1 VCACLWCA
9 DACVQG
15 VPVARTAGVRYASS
29 SGRAKPKS
37 SAHGQR
43 DVAVCHTNLIFCR
56 SPSLFSH
63 REKEQETETEAERQ
77 LVMFDPSL

>member
-43 DVAVCHTNLIFCR
+43 DVAVCLTSSAASAFSGGSETHGTPATRNRPPHTKRR
-56 SPSLFSH
+56 SQT
-63 REKEQETETEAERQ
+63 RT
-77 LVMFDPSL
+77 